1 MTHSAPRLR
10 HLVPAV
16 LALAVPLAAEDAP
29 VAATGT
35 TLVVVGETQAD
46 AINLPGTATVLDR
59 EVLEMHRYQNVQQSL
74 RLSPGVNAVDED
86 GYGMRMNV
94 GLRGVRA
101 PRSTKVLMLEDGIPL
116 APNPYNDPGLY
127 MGPAYARFP
136 SVEIVKGSGQIL
148 YGPHTVAG
156 LINFKSRTPSFEGGG
171 RVDVAVDSF
180 NGYRGLVQ
188 ADAPL
193 AENVVLATDIYV
205 LDTDGFRRFDHVSQ
219 IDVSPRLIWNYNEAH
234 SFEFRLS
241 HTGEQSNLTYQGLSR
256 DDFAAN
262 PYDRYDFTSRDHFD
276 GERTALA
283 ARHAWD
289 MDEFGSLLSTLYTQ
303 LTDRTWDRGEQ
314 LFDAGSGSYVGTTRT
329 TAGVERDASARDRRY
344 YHGGLEIRWNN
355 TYDLG
360 GVTTVIDAGTRAHFE
375 GQNNATRDHEVDT
388 GNYLTRQVD
397 VRDTMAGAVWAQ
409 AAFGVGAGVTIIPGV
424 RAEGVHVTSQRQV
437 TNYVEVNN
445 PEGASTTIEVMPGLG
460 LTYDATESLQ
470 FYGGVHRGFS
480 PPSYSQAVSSS
491 GEDQELDAELSWN
504 FEVGARTT
512 IAGIAMIDAALF
524 YVDYENIIAQG
535 IANGPQINGGEAVHS
550 GAELLV
556 ESDLLAGN
564 AGDLRAPVRLALTYV
579 EAEYASDVYSG
590 ATLVAN
596 DGNSMEFAPEV
607 TLSLSAGIEGFGPRQ
622 GFGVMLTAT
631 YIGEQYSDGLNT
643 EAVTADGSTGLIDDV
658 LLLDFAGRWKPQ
670 GEVYEL
676 YVGLQNLTDEEY
688 VAYRRG
694 GQGSVAG
701 APLKAIAGIAANF

>member
-1 MTHSAPRLR
+1 M
-10 HLVPAV
+10 
-16 LALAVPLAAEDAP
+16 AEDAP

-46 AINLPGTATVLDR
+46 AVNLPGTATVLDQ
-59 EVLEMHRYQNVQQSL
+59 ELLDMHRYQNVQQSL

-86 GYGMRMNV
+86 GYGMRLNV

-116 APNPYNDPGLY
+116 APNPYNDAGLY

-136 SVEIVKGSGQIL
+136 SIEVVKGSGQIL

-156 LINFKSRTPSFEGGG
+156 LINFKSRTPSFDGGG
-171 RVDVAVDSF
+171 RADVSVDSF
-180 NGYRGLVQ
+180 NGYRGLLQ
-188 ADAPL
+188 ADIPL
-193 AENVVLATDIYV
+193 AENVVLAADIYV
-205 LDTDGFRRFDHVSQ
+205 LDTDGFRRFDHVTQ
-219 IDVSPRLIWNYNEAH
+219 IDVSPRVVWKVDEAH
-234 SFEFRLS
+234 TLEFRLS

-256 DDFAAN
+256 DDFDSN
-262 PYDRYDFTSRDHFD
+262 PYDRYDFTSQDRFD

-289 MDEFGSLLSTLYTQ
+289 MDDYGSVLSTLYMQ
-303 LTDRTWDRGEQ
+303 LTDRTWDRAEH
-314 LFDAGSGSYVGTTRT
+314 LFDAGSGSYIGTTRT
-329 TAGVERDASARDRRY
+329 TAGVVRDASARDRRY

-360 GVTTVIDAGTRAHFE
+360 GVETVVDVGTRAHFE
-375 GQNNATRDHEVDT
+375 GQNNAARDHEVGT
-388 GNYLTRQVD
+388 GEYLTRQVD

-409 AAFGVGAGVTIIPGV
+409 AAFGVGAGFTIIPGV
-424 RAEGVHVTSQRQV
+424 RGEGVHVTSQREV
-437 TNYVEVNN
+437 ANYVEVNN
-445 PEGASTTIEVMPGLG
+445 PKGGSTTIEVMPGLG

-480 PPSYSQAVSSS
+480 PPSYSQAVNSS
-491 GEDQELDAELSWN
+491 GVDQELESELSWN
-504 FEVGARTT
+504 FEVGARATV
-512 IAGIAMIDAALF
+512 AGVAFIDAALF
-524 YVDYENIIAQG
+524 HVDYENIIAQG

-550 GAELLV
+550 GAELLAETDLLASR
-556 ESDLLAGN
+556 ESDLRL
-564 AGDLRAPVRLALTYV
+564 PVRLALTYV
-579 EAEYASDVYSG
+579 QAEYASDVYSG
-590 ATLVAN
+590 ATLVAE

-607 TLSLSAGIEGFGPRQ
+607 TLSLSVGVEGFGPRQ
-622 GFGVMLTAT
+622 GFGLMLTAT

-643 EAVTADGSTGLIDDV
+643 EAVSADGSTGLIDDV
-658 LLLDFAGRWKPQ
+658 LLLDFAARWKPH
-670 GEVYEL
+670 GSAYEI
-676 YVGLQNLTDEEY
+676 YAGLQNLTDEEY